1 MTTKVSKSP
10 AVHPTR
16 ISLSEETRASVIEV
30 LQKHLFSAIDLT
42 LQCKQA
48 HWNVRGTTFI
58 GLHKLL
64 DEFAVRILGHIDLAA
79 ERATALGGVV
89 EGTLRESVKHS
100 RLKKKE
106 EPSSISGMRD
116 WISELADVHAAVGEH
131 TRKAVE
137 KITDAGDF
145 GTADLLTDVLRA
157 LDLQLWL
164 LEAHLNQHKS

>member
-1 MTTKVSKSP
+1 MNKTRNTLSP
-10 AVHPTR
+10 AVRKAAIHTLNDSVAELFDLFAR
-16 ISLSEETRASVIEV
+16 I
-30 LQKHLFSAIDLT
+30 
-42 LQCKQA
+42 KQA